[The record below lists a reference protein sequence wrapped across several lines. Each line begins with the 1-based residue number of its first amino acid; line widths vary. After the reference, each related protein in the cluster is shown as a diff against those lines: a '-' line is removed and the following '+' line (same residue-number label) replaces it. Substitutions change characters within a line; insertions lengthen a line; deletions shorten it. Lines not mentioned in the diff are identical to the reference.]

1 MLNQW
6 IKAVLFTSVLAL
18 TLAGS
23 FLNAE
28 RILKEA
34 STSPPCPKCPR
45 QGNPDAYA
53 TSYPLVFIYGVVSG
67 FSPCLIAL
75 ISFVVAATLHSGG
88 SPKRALK
95 KVIVITGGVFYLHM
109 IILYL
114 IVPVVT
120 VPTVLG
126 YAAYFTIP
134 FAVILM
140 ILGGAHLIEVAHDFY
155 TGNWRKGGDPIVPL
169 FKTPKPVKGLIQKM
183 SLQNNLYFD
192 FSVGVLFSFI
202 KLCCTLPLLFSLP
215 LLQPLQSIASVTI
228 FNVGLVFPV
237 LFLGVLL
244 SIGFIRTGQLREVR
258 SKGRI
263 LQRTIVGTALMVSA
277 FLILQY

>member
-1 MLNQW
+1 MMLKQW
-6 IKAVLFTSVLAL
+6 MRAVLFASVLAL
-18 TLAGS
+18 ILAGS

-28 RILKEA
+28 RVLREA
-34 STSPPCPKCPR
+34 STSLPCPKCLRLWNADVP
-45 QGNPDAYA
+45 A
-53 TSYPLVFIYGVVSG
+53 TSYSLFFIYGVVSG

-75 ISFVVAATLHSGG
+75 ISFVGAAALHSWGN
-88 SPKRALK
+88 PKRVLK

-114 IVPVVT
+114 IIPVIT
-120 VPTVLG
+120 APTVLG

-134 FAVILM
+134 FAVILV
-140 ILGGAHLIEVAHDFY
+140 ILGGAHLIEVANDFY

-169 FKTPKPVKGLIQKM
+169 FKTPKPIKELIQKM
-183 SLQNNLYFD
+183 SLQDNLYFD

-202 KLCCTLPLLFSLP
+202 KLYCTLPLLFSLP
-215 LLQPLQSIASVTI
+215 LLDPLQSIASVTI

-237 LFLGVLL
+237 LLLGVLL
-244 SIGFIRTGQLREVR
+244 SIGFIRAGQLYEVR

-263 LQRTIVGTALMVSA
+263 LQRTIVGTALLVSA
-277 FLILQY
+277 FFILQ

>member
-6 IKAVLFTSVLAL
+6 MKAVLFTSVLAL
-18 TLAGS
+18 ILAGS

-34 STSPPCPKCPR
+34 STSLPCPKCKQP
-45 QGNPDAYA
+45 NPNASA
-53 TSYPLVFIYGVVSG
+53 ISYPLVFIYGVVSG

-75 ISFVVAATLHSGG
+75 ISFVVAATLRSWG

-114 IVPVVT
+114 IVPVIT
-120 VPTVLG
+120 APTVLG
-126 YAAYFTIP
+126 YATYFTIP
-134 FAVILM
+134 FAVILA
-140 ILGGAHLIEVAHDFY
+140 ILGGAHLIEVIHDFY

-169 FKTPKPVKGLIQKM
+169 FKTPKPIKELIQKM

-192 FSVGVLFSFI
+192 FSVGILFSFI

-228 FNVGLVFPV
+228 FNIGLVLPV
-237 LFLGVLL
+237 LLLGVLL
-244 SIGFIRTGQLREVR
+244 SIGFIKTGQLQEVR

-263 LQRTIVGTALMVSA
+263 LQRTIVGTALIVSA
-277 FLILQY
+277 FLILLH

>member
-1 MLNQW
+1 MLNRR
-6 IKAVLFTSVLAL
+6 IKAALFTSVLAL
-18 TLAGS
+18 ILAGS

-45 QGNPDAYA
+45 QSNPDLYT

-67 FSPCLIAL
+67 FTPCLIAL
-75 ISFVVAATLHSGG
+75 ISFVVAATLQSWG

-134 FAVILM
+134 FAGVLV
-140 ILGGAHLIEVAHDFY
+140 ILGGAHLIEVVHDFY

-169 FKTPKPVKGLIQKM
+169 FKTPKLVKELIQKI
-183 SLQNNLYFD
+183 SLQNNVYFD
-192 FSVGVLFSFI
+192 FSVGILFSFI

-215 LLQPLQSIASVTI
+215 LIQPLQSIASVTI

-237 LFLGVLL
+237 LLLGVLL
-244 SIGFIRTGQLREVR
+244 SIGFIKTGQLHEVR

-263 LQRTIVGTALMVSA
+263 LQRTLVGTALIVTA
-277 FLILQY
+277 FFILQ